1 MKPIRRAAKCLIIE
15 NGKIVITKYLQ
26 GRKVGYYDIP
36 GGKIEENES
45 SKQALIRE
53 IKEELNADIEK
64 YSRRMTTRKMVELFE
79 TLVHKNCTF

>member
-36 GGKIEENES
+36 GGKIEDGEYQNYYEKMYGNRS
-45 SKQALIRE
+45 E
-53 IKEELNADIEK
+53 I
-64 YSRRMTTRKMVELFE
+64 
-79 TLVHKNCTF
+79 